1 MSLPIPESPFNL
13 VSSFSHYGPTYM
25 NPVHEAFG
33 VDCSDVS
40 THLSAWHTLPVE
52 ASYDDPIVPVKGL
65 GWLINGLILPAQQV
79 WWDTMK
85 TRPEAGRFGVK
96 LEGSGKRV

>member
-1 MSLPIPESPFNL
+1 
-13 VSSFSHYGPTYM
+13 M

-52 ASYDDPIVPVKGL
+52 ASALLTLYSQEELNDIGSVWFDDRETLVSSGYDDPIVRVKGL

-79 WWDTMK
+79 WWI
-85 TRPEAGRFGVK
+85 R
-96 LEGSGKRV
+96 